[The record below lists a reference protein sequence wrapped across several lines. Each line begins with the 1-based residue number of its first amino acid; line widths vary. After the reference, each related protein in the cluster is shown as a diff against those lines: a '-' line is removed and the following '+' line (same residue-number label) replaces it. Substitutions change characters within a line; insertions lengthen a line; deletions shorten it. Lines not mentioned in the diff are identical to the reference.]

1 MNGDSADE
9 YEELSNPD
17 YFWNEVN
24 HIKFWT
30 DDANALSNKFLNNI
44 NAIRPKRLTLM
55 LGELGSGD
63 FDIIK
68 ILTNIKFNLNL
79 ELLWYIEYTMLKL
92 SFNDT
97 PILIQS
103 NQQKPII
110 IKCKK
115 FSWNISINE
124 IDKVWHIP

>member
-30 DDANALSNKFLNNI
+30 DDANALSNRFLNNI

-68 ILTNIKFNLNL
+68 ILTNIKFDLNL

-110 IKCKK
+110 IKCK
-115 FSWNISINE
+115 N
-124 IDKVWHIP
+124 V